1 VYKFFLVRLTH
12 SMAIRVKQNKFNPK
26 TSSKLQN
33 TYFRPATLNTKK
45 TKYNGFKAR
54 KSSDLLSKIIL
65 PLTLLFSFL
74 SMLLIFLPGIFN
86 IKTTAKASPNKDS
99 VRIVTNYTYTTKPN
113 LEKIVK

>member
-1 VYKFFLVRLTH
+1 
-12 SMAIRVKQNKFNPK
+12 MAIRIKQNKFIPK
-26 TSSKLQN
+26 TTSKLQN
-33 TYFRPATLNTKK
+33 TYFRPTTLNTKR
-45 TKYNGFKAR
+45 TKYRGSFKAQ
-54 KSSDLLSKIIL
+54 KFSDLLSKIIL
-65 PLTLLFSFL
+65 PSTLLFSFL